1 MSYEFYGPGL
11 GTNGGGDADV
21 DMDFATPADL
31 EAAGIRPSSSAAVP
45 TEEPQTLFEQGWEWF
60 REIAGAKGEQQPRQ
74 PAPMPGATPDG
85 KPTAAGFSSYA
96 REAAVREVAQ
106 VDEEMA
112 PIEETPPDSP
122 AQQQEDE
129 RSWIERYQTHI
140 TLISTVVGL
149 GTFVI
154 WLALRKK
161 NGKDERY

>member
-1 MSYEFYGPGL
+1 MTYEFYGPGL
-11 GTNGGGDADV
+11 GTNGGDADV
-21 DMDFATPADL
+21 DMDFATAEDL
-31 EAAGIRPSSSAAVP
+31 EADGIRPSSSQPAP

-60 REIAGAKGEQQPRQ
+60 REIAGAKGDQPAQQ
-74 PAPMPGATPDG
+74 PAPMPGATADG

-96 REAAVREVAQ
+96 REAAVREVAE

-122 AQQQEDE
+122 AEQQAAAG
-129 RSWIERYQTHI
+129 SWIERYQTHI

-154 WLALRKK
+154 WLVLRKK
-161 NGKDERY
+161 SGEDERY